1 MMTVVISAFI
11 SERGKEVIEHSIRSV
26 VNVTKAK
33 SSMLWMYLARRFNL
47 VCGVK
52 ALY

>member
-1 MMTVVISAFI
+1 MTTVVISAFI
-11 SERGKEVIEHSIRSV
+11 TERGKEVIEHFIRSV

-33 SSMLWMYLARRFNL
+33 SCMLWMYLARQFNL
-47 VCGVK
+47 VYGVK